1 MKNKAEIKFEA
12 GQRVITPDGEG
23 EVTQV
28 SGKDIKVKLNSGE
41 EKTFPADK
49 LSDDSDAG

>member
-1 MKNKAEIKFEA
+1 MENQLKKEFEA

-23 EVTQV
+23 EVVSV
-28 SGKDIKVKLNSGE
+28 SGDTIKVKLNSGT
-41 EKTFPADK
+41 EKTYPADK